1 MKKYYANL
9 YVWIDD
15 NRVIL
20 NENKNYETITI
31 DEVIKYINSTLLEK
45 YEKKEVNILYN
56 KWLESIDGK
65 TDLKKENHYFKL
77 KIKKDI
83 ITKKNNYERS
93 TKKNDNI

>member
-15 NRVIL
+15 NRIVL

-31 DEVIKYINSTLLEK
+31 DEVIKYINSTLIEK
-45 YEKKEVNILYN
+45 YEKKEVNIIYN

-65 TDLKKENHYFKL
+65 TDLKKEKHYFKL
-77 KIKKDI
+77 KIKKDV
-83 ITKKNNYERS
+83 ITKKNNYARR
-93 TKKNDNI
+93 KNWV